1 MSHPVHTDFQPAIPK
16 TRSFSEAVRAELEQI
31 CARYPKREA
40 ALLPALRLL
49 EREFGMVDP
58 PGMIHVADLLG
69 VSPAKVFGVFSFYTH
84 YRRPTDGQY
93 VFQVCSTL
101 SCAMGGSEGITDHL
115 CHKLGIPVG
124 GTTADGM
131 FSVKKVECLANCDQ
145 APTLQVNDDFV
156 DRVTPADCDRMIA
169 EARAAGPAFPAAKDY
184 HPVGYR
190 PPAQVYHLP
199 EHAAKGKGM
208 LLNHALEAGSDTL
221 AHYRARGGYETARA
235 LYQSERPPEEII
247 DLVLQAG
254 LRGRG
259 GAGFPTGQKWK
270 FLAKNDKPRYLV
282 INADESEP
290 GTFKDKMLIDRDPHQ
305 LLEGIL
311 VSAYALRSQTS
322 YIYIRGEFPEGFRT
336 LARAIDD
343 AYAAGFLGANA
354 FETGKRIDITVH
366 RGAGAY
372 ICGEETGLLSSLE
385 GGRGHPKIKPP
396 FPAVEGL
403 FRCPTIVNNVE
414 TICAVTHIVK
424 HGPQWFRQWGT
435 EKSPGT
441 KIFSISG
448 DVVRPGC
455 YEIPLGMPLKDF
467 IYDVCG
473 GIPGGKKLKAV
484 IPGGSSAPVLSA
496 DEVLRAENPICLDF
510 DSLAANGSMLG
521 SGAIIVIDETRSMV
535 DGLWNLLRFYAHESC
550 GQCTPCREGTGWIS
564 KIAGRFARGGATADE
579 VDLLDEVAWGMVG
592 RTICVLAD
600 AAALPTRSFVKKF
613 RKEFED
619 AVTAPPRPKAAGHQE
634 H

>member
-208 LLNHALEAGSDTL
+208 LLNHALEAGSTPW
-221 AHYRARGGYETARA
+221 RTT
-235 LYQSERPPEEII
+235 
-247 DLVLQAG
+247 
-254 LRGRG
+254 GRG
-259 GAGFPTGQKWK
+259 A
-270 FLAKNDKPRYLV
+270 AMR
-282 INADESEP
+282 
-290 GTFKDKMLIDRDPHQ
+290 R
-305 LLEGIL
+305 
-311 VSAYALRSQTS
+311 
-322 YIYIRGEFPEGFRT
+322 
-336 LARAIDD
+336 RAPCTR
-343 AYAAGFLGANA
+343 AN
-354 FETGKRIDITVH
+354 
-366 RGAGAY
+366 
-372 ICGEETGLLSSLE
+372 
-385 GGRGHPKIKPP
+385 
-396 FPAVEGL
+396 
-403 FRCPTIVNNVE
+403 
-414 TICAVTHIVK
+414 
-424 HGPQWFRQWGT
+424 
-435 EKSPGT
+435 
-441 KIFSISG
+441 
-448 DVVRPGC
+448 VRPRR
-455 YEIPLGMPLKDF
+455 
-467 IYDVCG
+467 
-473 GIPGGKKLKAV
+473 
-484 IPGGSSAPVLSA
+484 SS
-496 DEVLRAENPICLDF
+496 
-510 DSLAANGSMLG
+510 
-521 SGAIIVIDETRSMV
+521 T
-535 DGLWNLLRFYAHESC
+535 WSC
-550 GQCTPCREGTGWIS
+550 RPAS
-564 KIAGRFARGGATADE
+564 
-579 VDLLDEVAWGMVG
+579 
-592 RTICVLAD
+592 AD
-600 AAALPTRSFVKKF
+600 AAAQASPPDRSGSSS
-613 RKEFED
+613 RRTTSR
-619 AVTAPPRPKAAGHQE
+619 ATS
-634 H
+634 